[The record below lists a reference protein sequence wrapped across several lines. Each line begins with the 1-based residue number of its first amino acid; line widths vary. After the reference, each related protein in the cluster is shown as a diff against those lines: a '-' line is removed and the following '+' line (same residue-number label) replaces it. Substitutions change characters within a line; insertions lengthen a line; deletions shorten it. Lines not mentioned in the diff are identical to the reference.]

1 VFERARRLVRAR
13 VGGLIADPPHRR
25 VERFVRTGL
34 RTGLLRAPTGHPF
47 DVARVVLSQGLGV
60 RSLHALHAAA
70 EPNRV
75 AAVDRRRSLTY
86 AELNVEID
94 ALAAGL
100 VEELDARRGVPVT
113 IMMENRVDYLIAWF
127 SLSRLAITCA
137 HASRYST
144 ADELLPLLERSGSK
158 ILVVSEAT
166 LPVAEALVE
175 RAPELG
181 LRVLVAT
188 EPHAKVPDGMTA
200 MPDLIGRH
208 LGQLAPAA
216 PRDAGSETLVYTSGT
231 TGQPKGAVRDMSTVG
246 VRELFQILDRL
257 PLHCGDRHLVVAP
270 MYHSAAQ
277 VFILI
282 NMSLANTVLIEEKF
296 DAEQTLRRIAE
307 DEIHNLFLVPTM
319 IHRILDLPDDVTKRY
334 PTPELHAIVSGAAP
348 FPTALR
354 ERAIDRFGAAKI
366 FDFYGAT
373 ELGWVTLIDGTQMLQ
388 HPGSVGCAIPG
399 QEIGVFDEDGRPVP
413 TGEVG
418 IVYTRSAQMMRGYLG
433 DDGATDKTKLETGA
447 EEDFERGGWAT
458 VDDLGHVDADGYLY
472 ITGRARDMVISGGV
486 NVYPVEIENVLGKHP
501 SIRDVAVI
509 GLPHPEWGEVLTAIV
524 VADDEFDPEQAAQWA
539 RDRLAPYKVPRR
551 WEVTTDLPRN
561 PTGKILKRTL
571 RDRFT

>member
-1 VFERARRLVRAR
+1 
-13 VGGLIADPPHRR
+13 
-25 VERFVRTGL
+25 
-34 RTGLLRAPTGHPF
+34 
-47 DVARVVLSQGLGV
+47 
-60 RSLHALHAAA
+60 
-70 EPNRV
+70 
-75 AAVDRRRSLTY
+75 
-86 AELNVEID
+86 
-94 ALAAGL
+94 
-100 VEELDARRGVPVT
+100 
-113 IMMENRVDYLIAWF
+113 
-127 SLSRLAITCA
+127 
-137 HASRYST
+137 
-144 ADELLPLLERSGSK
+144 
-158 ILVVSEAT
+158 
-166 LPVAEALVE
+166 
-175 RAPELG
+175 
-181 LRVLVAT
+181 
-188 EPHAKVPDGMTA
+188 
-200 MPDLIGRH
+200 
-208 LGQLAPAA
+208 
-216 PRDAGSETLVYTSGT
+216 
-231 TGQPKGAVRDMSTVG
+231 
-246 VRELFQILDRL
+246 
-257 PLHCGDRHLVVAP
+257 